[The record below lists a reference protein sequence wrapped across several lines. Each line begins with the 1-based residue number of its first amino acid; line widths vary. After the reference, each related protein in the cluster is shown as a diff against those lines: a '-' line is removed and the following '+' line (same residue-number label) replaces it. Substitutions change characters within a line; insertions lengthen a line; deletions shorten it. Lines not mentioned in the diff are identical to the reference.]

1 MPYITQADR
10 ERFNFG
16 LEAFWETIQSK
27 GISNG
32 DLNYLYSM
40 LAKFYLMKHGESYN
54 TMSDVVKAFECAK
67 LEFYRVKMQPYEDSK
82 MNQNGKVY

>member
-40 LAKFYLMKHGESYN
+40 LAKFYLMKHGKSYN
-54 TMSDVVKAFECAK
+54 TMSDVVKALECAK
-67 LEFYRVKMQPYEDSK
+67 LEFYRRAMAPYENTK
-82 MNQNGKVY
+82 LEQNGDVY